1 MLNLPGTSNYKPH
14 MAWIS
19 KRRADGSLA
28 SDYVTFVDDLRL
40 AAEGQK
46 RIAELGHTISTREA
60 YVGIQDA
67 LRKLR
72 SAGGTRRPGAWAG
85 AAVYIEDDGV
95 VVLTSQE
102 KWDRMKIIC
111 KHWLEL
117 INNGHIELDFK
128 RLRSDRGFMVYVTQA
143 YPGMKPYLKG
153 FHLSLEMWRGGRDK
167 EGWKEPRGRNK
178 EELCDEDED
187 EAIDEIKLH
196 LLANT
201 ICEEEDLRV
210 DGPESGLTPAAP
222 RFKSDLEAP
231 LELAEGERPQLRYV
245 RSKRSLTAYYG
256 FGDAS
261 SGGFGATIQRPGGL
275 YGRYGLWGKDE
286 EAQSSNYRELR
297 NLVDTVEEE
306 AVEGHLKESELWL
319 FTDNST
325 AEGCF
330 YRGGSSSKL
339 LHELVLRL
347 RKAEMKYGFTL
358 HVVHVAGTRMI
369 SQGTDGLS
377 RGILLEGVNRG
388 EDMLS
393 FIDLSRSA
401 IERQPTTL
409 DFVKSWLDPIVGES
423 KLLTPEEWFQEG
435 HGIIGGDKDM
445 NGI

>member
-1 MLNLPGTSNYKPH
+1 MDIK
-14 MAWIS
+14 AQD
-19 KRRADGSLA
+19 RRVTGERLHI
-28 SDYVTFVDDLRL
+28 TFVDDLRL

-46 RIAELGHTISTREA
+46 RIAELGHTISTPEA

-102 KWDRMKIIC
+102 KWDCMKNIC

-153 FHLSLEMWRGGRDK
+153 FHLSLEMWRGDRDK
-167 EGWKEPRGRNK
+167 EGWREQKHPQRKENK
-178 EELCDEDED
+178 EEMFNEDEG
-187 EAIDEIKLH
+187 ESIDEIKLH

-201 ICEEEDLRV
+201 TCKEEDFLRV

-222 RFKSDLEAP
+222 RFKSDLEAL
-231 LELAEGERPQLRYV
+231 LELADGERPQLRYV
-245 RSKRSLTAYYG
+245 RSKCTLTAYYG

-261 SGGFGATIQRPGGL
+261 SGGFGATVQRPGGL
-275 YGRYGLWGKDE
+275 YGRYGLWGKDD

-330 YRGGSSSKL
+330 Y
-339 LHELVLRL
+339 
-347 RKAEMKYGFTL
+347 
-358 HVVHVAGTRMI
+358 
-369 SQGTDGLS
+369 
-377 RGILLEGVNRG
+377 
-388 EDMLS
+388 
-393 FIDLSRSA
+393 
-401 IERQPTTL
+401 
-409 DFVKSWLDPIVGES
+409 
-423 KLLTPEEWFQEG
+423 
-435 HGIIGGDKDM
+435 
-445 NGI
+445 